1 MKILFIGDIVGHR
14 GRQCVARLLPELRAE
29 HGLDLVIANAENAA
43 GGLGATPSVIAELYH
58 MGVQGVTLGNHVWRK
73 KELVG
78 GLDALDYVVRPANY
92 PEGVPGRGSVI
103 LTLSD
108 GRRAGLVNLAGRV
121 FMEPCACPFEKGRRI
136 VDALRETTPIV
147 LVDFHAEATSEKV
160 AFGWHM
166 DGSCTAVFGTHTHVQ
181 TADERVL
188 PNGTAYMTD
197 VGMTG
202 PIDSVIGVER
212 DRAIRKF
219 VTGMP
224 SEFKVAKGRGSLCG
238 AIVEADDETGR
249 ALSIQRVARLDYGAD
264 QDSED

>member
-29 HGLDLVIANAENAA
+29 RGLDLVIANGENAA
-43 GGLGATPSVIAELYH
+43 GGLGATPTVIAELYR
-58 MGVQGVTLGNHVWRK
+58 MGVQCVTLGNHVWRK
-73 KELVG
+73 KELAG
-78 GLDALDYVVRPANY
+78 GLHAIEYAVRPANL
-92 PEGVPGRGSVI
+92 PDGVPGKGSWIVN
-103 LTLSD
+103 LSD
-108 GRRAGLVNLAGRV
+108 GRRVGVVNLLGRV
-121 FMEPCACPFEKGRRI
+121 FMDPCACPFETARR
-136 VDALRETTPIV
+136 VVRELRESTPVV

-160 AFGWHM
+160 AFGWYM
-166 DGSCTAVFGTHTHVQ
+166 DGECTAVLGTHTHVQ

-202 PIDSVIGVER
+202 PVDSVIGVER
-212 DRAIRKF
+212 ERAIHKF

-224 SEFKVAKGRGSLCG
+224 SEFKVAKGRSSLCG

-249 ALSIQRVARLDYGAD
+249 AIAIERVTRFDSGPDAD
-264 QDSED
+264 VDD